1 MPVRYGY
8 KRVFVKGYVDKVV
21 IAYQDAV
28 IATHK
33 RCYTKGET
41 FYDPLHYLPL
51 LERKVGALEQAAPL
65 KGWSLPSVFEKLHAL
80 LEKKDGK
87 RGQREYVKILR
98 LLETYGLDEVTT
110 GLKKGLSLGVVS
122 KDGLKHL
129 ILAEIEQRPARLDLL
144 NFPQI
149 PTVCV
154 DQTPLKSYDR
164 LAKETAL

>member
-21 IAYQDAV
+21 IAYQDTV

-33 RCYTKGET
+33 RCYTKGDT

-65 KGWSLPSVFEKLHAL
+65 KGWSLPSVFEKHAL
-80 LEKKDGK
+80 LEKKDGQEGAK
-87 RGQREYVKILR
+87 RLCENL